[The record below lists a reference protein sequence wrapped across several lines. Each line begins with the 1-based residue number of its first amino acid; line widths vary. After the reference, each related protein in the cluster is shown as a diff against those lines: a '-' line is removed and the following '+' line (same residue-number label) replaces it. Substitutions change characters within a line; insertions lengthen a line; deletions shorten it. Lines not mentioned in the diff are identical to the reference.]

1 MLFDEQ
7 DLIDRALRREKYL
20 EDTNFRC
27 WSDIT
32 PRQNLEEESDYRD
45 KKDYYMLKYYLA
57 GGYANNHDMEQLILM
72 NLDNP
77 EINWKGLYD
86 YFDERLR
93 EAPKWLQQGV
103 QDSLDALEPYRSA
116 AYPTPAFVGY

>member
-7 DLIDRALRREKYL
+7 ELIERALRRIEYL
-20 EDTNFRC
+20 EDSNYRR

-57 GGYANNHDMEQLILM
+57 GGYADNYDMEELILQ

-103 QDSLDALEPYRSA
+103 QDSLDALEPYRSV

>member
-1 MLFDEQ
+1 ML
-7 DLIDRALRREKYL
+7 
-20 EDTNFRC
+20 
-27 WSDIT
+27 
-32 PRQNLEEESDYRD
+32 
-45 KKDYYMLKYYLA
+45 MYYLA
-57 GGYANNHDMEQLILM
+57 GDYTNNHDMEQLILM

-103 QDSLDALEPYRSA
+103 QDSLKVLEPYRSD

>member
-7 DLIDRALRREKYL
+7 DLIERALRREKYL

-27 WSDIT
+27 WSDII
-32 PRQNLEEESDYRD
+32 PRQPLDKDSDYRD

-57 GGYANNHDMEQLILM
+57 GRATNIDDMEELIIM
-72 NLDNP
+72 NLENP

-86 YFDERLR
+86 YFDEQSR
-93 EAPKWLQQGV
+93 EAPEWLQYGV
-103 QDSLDALEPYRSA
+103 QDSLKILEPYRDA
-116 AYPTPAFVGY
+116 AYPKPAFIGY

>member
-7 DLIDRALRREKYL
+7 DLVERALSRIKYL
-20 EDTNFRC
+20 EDSNYRC

-32 PRQNLEEESDYRD
+32 PLRNLEEESDYRD
-45 KKDYYMLKYYLA
+45 KKDYYMLKCYLA
-57 GGYANNHDMEQLILM
+57 GDYTNSDDIEHLILQ

-93 EAPKWLQQGV
+93 EAPEWLQQGV
-103 QDSLDALEPYRSA
+103 QDSLDALEPHRSVV
-116 AYPTPAFVGY
+116 YPTPAFVGY

>member
-1 MLFDEQ
+1 MFFSTQ
-7 DLIDRALRREKYL
+7 DLVDRALSRIKYL
-20 EDTNFRC
+20 EDSNYRR

-32 PRQNLEEESDYRD
+32 PRQDLEEESDYRD

-57 GGYANNHDMEQLILM
+57 GGYANSHDMEDLILQ

-93 EAPKWLQQGV
+93 EAPEWLQQGV
-103 QDSLDALEPYRSA
+103 QDSLDALEPYRSV

>member
-1 MLFDEQ
+1 MIFDKQ
-7 DLIDRALRREKYL
+7 DLVERAMRRIEYL
-20 EDTNFRC
+20 EDSNYRR

-32 PRQNLEEESDYRD
+32 PRQNVEEESDYRD
-45 KKDYYMLKYYLA
+45 KQDYYMLKYYLA
-57 GGYANNHDMEQLILM
+57 GGYADNHEMEQLILM

-93 EAPKWLQQGV
+93 EAPEWLQQGV
-103 QDSLDALEPYRSA
+103 QESLDALEPYRSV

>member
-1 MLFDEQ
+1 MHFDEQ
-7 DLIDRALRREKYL
+7 DLIERALRREKYL
-20 EDTNFRC
+20 GDPNFRC
-27 WSDIT
+27 WSDII
-32 PRQNLEEESDYRD
+32 PRQPLDKDSDYRD

-57 GGYANNHDMEQLILM
+57 GGYANNHDIEDLILQ

-103 QDSLDALEPYRSA
+103 QDSLDALEPYRDT
-116 AYPTPAFVGY
+116 AYPKPAFVGY